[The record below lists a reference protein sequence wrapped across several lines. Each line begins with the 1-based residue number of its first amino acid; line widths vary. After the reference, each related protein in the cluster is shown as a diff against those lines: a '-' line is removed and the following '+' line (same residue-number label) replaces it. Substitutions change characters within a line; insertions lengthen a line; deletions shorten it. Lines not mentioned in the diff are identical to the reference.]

1 MILFDFVTTRR
12 KQNQTKSNK
21 TKQNQTK
28 SNKIKQN
35 QTKNM
40 YLSIHPT
47 TPEPRKIK
55 QVADTLR
62 DGGVIIYPTDT
73 VYGIGC
79 DITNHKAVERVCR
92 LRRLDP
98 DKAMLAMICSD
109 MSQVSK
115 YVAQLDN
122 QLFRLLKQHLP
133 GPYTFIL
140 KANNDVPKMFKNRKK
155 TVGIRIPD
163 NAIVQAIIAE
173 LGHPILTTS
182 LKSDDEILE
191 YFTDPIDI
199 YDDFENLVDIVIDG
213 GNCGN
218 VPSTLIDCSK
228 DGVELIRLGAGAWE

>member
-1 MILFDFVTTRR
+1 
-12 KQNQTKSNK
+12 
-21 TKQNQTK
+21 
-28 SNKIKQN
+28 
-35 QTKNM
+35 M

-55 QVADTLR
+55 QVAETLR
-62 DGGVIIYPTDT
+62 NGGVIIYPTDT

-122 QLFRLLKQHLP
+122 QLFRLIKQHLP

-182 LKSDDEILE
+182 LKSDDEILDILPTQLI
-191 YFTDPIDI
+191 FTMILKI
-199 YDDFENLVDIVIDG
+199 SWTSSLTEVIV
-213 GNCGN
+213 
-218 VPSTLIDCSK
+218 VMYLLRSLIVAK
-228 DGVELIRLGAGAWE
+228 MA